1 MVLKELPFDI
11 YVQILKQLPASAHS
25 SEGPRTLVACLQAN
39 SILRSAASIAMVWEP
54 HYRMRYTTSL
64 PANELSRKQALGD
77 DWKALYMER
86 VRLDQQATKIL
97 DDIIMERDGRLE
109 RAREVTSTLSYD
121 VWNALAS
128 EALCPIPEPFRGVYD
143 SDEAEVPRHAIPRRF
158 WARSLLGTI
167 ARSHAVRTWSGVR
180 DEEDNNAD
188 TFETAIACLSSYF
201 AHPPMEVSNDYTMP
215 FSKIHYDPLRGFVQ
229 ISSLLDVLS
238 DLCRSYLAD
247 KSISTI
253 PHEFNHNENALC
265 CILTSI
271 CDFLWEGGFR
281 AAERELQTG
290 SNIVHS

>member
-25 SEGPRTLVACLQAN
+25 SEGPRTLVACHQAN

-121 VWNALAS
+121 VWN
-128 EALCPIPEPFRGVYD
+128 EIGR
-143 SDEAEVPRHAIPRRF
+143 
-158 WARSLLGTI
+158 
-167 ARSHAVRTWSGVR
+167 
-180 DEEDNNAD
+180 
-188 TFETAIACLSSYF
+188 
-201 AHPPMEVSNDYTMP
+201 AHV
-215 FSKIHYDPLRGFVQ
+215 
-229 ISSLLDVLS
+229 
-238 DLCRSYLAD
+238 
-247 KSISTI
+247 
-253 PHEFNHNENALC
+253 
-265 CILTSI
+265 
-271 CDFLWEGGFR
+271 
-281 AAERELQTG
+281 
-290 SNIVHS
+290 